1 MSKKQVDKKDIDPI
15 LGVLTL
21 PNNRAQL
28 GFDREVWE
36 TMLNCIAYDMEK
48 LTDLNSILGEMQS
61 TVMNQ
66 IMINELRGAR

>member
-15 LGVLTL
+15 LGLLLL

-28 GFDREVWE
+28 VFADENWE
-36 TMLNCIAYDMEK
+36 KMLSGIAYDMEK

-66 IMINELRGAR
+66 IMINEVRGAR